1 MAAGMSAPELTSLTR
16 AASGGL
22 PAQSYGTISI
32 VGGGC
37 YGSYYLRQLHRARRA
52 GAIAWERLVVVDH
65 GVDCQVAVALR
76 AGSEDRCDVAT
87 AEWDDYFDAALGE
100 AAAGDVRPDG
110 ARDAIV

>member
-16 AASGGL
+16 AASGGA
-22 PAQSYGTISI
+22 PAQRYGTISI

-65 GVDCQVAVALR
+65 RAECQVAA
-76 AGSEDRCDVAT
+76 AIANGSDDRCDVVT
-87 AEWDDYFDAALGE
+87 AEWDEYFDAALG
-100 AAAGDVRPDG
+100 AAADR
-110 ARDAIV
+110 R